1 MWSFLLVEHEEHH
14 DNFRSAGRAHAGT
27 REIRRHLAALLDSS
41 VVLEGPLP
49 NRQIALSFEDCN
61 YNLIPTHNIFNTLTM
76 LKLVLEITEICLH
89 SFQFKVLTRIKNKIL
104 GMTTYARG
112 ICYARESS
120 LSSSRRGG
128 EWNSVGNSLKHL
140 EF

>member
-1 MWSFLLVEHEEHH
+1 M
-14 DNFRSAGRAHAGT
+14 
-27 REIRRHLAALLDSS
+27 
-41 VVLEGPLP
+41 
-49 NRQIALSFEDCN
+49 Q
-61 YNLIPTHNIFNTLTM
+61 
-76 LKLVLEITEICLH
+76 
-89 SFQFKVLTRIKNKIL
+89 VLTKIKNRIV

-140 EF
+140 GF